1 MFQGFAKVQQFD
13 HIRSW
18 GKKQGFKQRK
28 IYISYSGAQISSSFM
43 GDYQHK
49 HPKLLLL
56 MLTTMYY
63 RRVLQGK
70 KSSKNYQTIHSLK
83 KKKTV
88 WVEAVSKLFHTG
100 MESFITIEV
109 IKVITITK
117 NRMTWWHDGC
127 SSSYGLSLV
136 LDIQYLTQLSQKS
149 YKAVQIP
156 FDGWGNRLKGREQ

>member
-70 KSSKNYQTIHSLK
+70 KSSKNYQTIDHSSLEHCNL
-83 KKKTV
+83 V
-88 WVEAVSKLFHTG
+88 IRDHSVGHEQPLPQCGLVQSKWSKAITIY
-100 MESFITIEV
+100 ESFVTLKLCTNVWQE
-109 IKVITITK
+109 KVRCHMRI
-117 NRMTWWHDGC
+117 C
-127 SSSYGLSLV
+127 L
-136 LDIQYLTQLSQKS
+136 
-149 YKAVQIP
+149 
-156 FDGWGNRLKGREQ
+156 